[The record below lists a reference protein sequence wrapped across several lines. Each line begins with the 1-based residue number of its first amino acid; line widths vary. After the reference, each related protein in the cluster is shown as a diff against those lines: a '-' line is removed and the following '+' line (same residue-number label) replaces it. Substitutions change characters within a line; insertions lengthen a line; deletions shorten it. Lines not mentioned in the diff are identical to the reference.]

1 MVAEW
6 LHMMPE
12 AAVAGGPTPMMEFT
26 RLVITPWM
34 LGILSSGGVTNG
46 QALAQGPY
54 LKIRWAA
61 AVSRGRWDRRRGVEE
76 ALWPTARGVRACHL
90 PHRLYLLC
98 PTNVRRTLHDPA
110 VPSVNLDA
118 DDRSKLHADAA
129 LSALAKSKRSMK
141 KKERPRNTRRQHS
154 NPNVMNASAGREPTR
169 LGRHLRKLKLQAL
182 PPCSDHND
190 DATTA
195 AQYHRRRRRRA
206 SRSINPNPSGDHEDD
221 RHDHEREPRLIEPDI
236 SPTSEPDI
244 CTTLDGQIQAVQH
257 TPDLESITLHH
268 PTYKPGDPFD
278 PKAPR
283 ADPPQP
289 GPSNLPARP
298 PEQINRLFDEDEL
311 DKACEPGEP
320 FDPKAP
326 RAEPLQPSPSN
337 LPTRLP
343 EQIHHTVPFD
353 EDDDN
358 ELDKACEPGEPFD
371 PLAAYL
377 IPGVKC
383 HSTPTTN

>member
-1 MVAEW
+1 MEVDIYQNSSNPAAPAANFTQCTLLESNRQGSQS
-6 LHMMPE
+6 LPPPTMPS
-12 AAVAGGPTPMMEFT
+12 VPPTM
-26 RLVITPWM
+26 
-34 LGILSSGGVTNG
+34 
-46 QALAQGPY
+46 PY
-54 LKIRWAA
+54 ERPI
-61 AVSRGRWDRRRGVEE
+61 
-76 ALWPTARGVRACHL
+76 
-90 PHRLYLLC
+90 
-98 PTNVRRTLHDPA
+98 RRTLHDLA
-110 VPSVNLDA
+110 VPSVILDA

-129 LSALAKSKRSMK
+129 LSALAKSKRLMK

-154 NPNVMNASAGREPTR
+154 NPN
-169 LGRHLRKLKLQAL
+169 
-182 PPCSDHND
+182 
-190 DATTA
+190 
-195 AQYHRRRRRRA
+195 
-206 SRSINPNPSGDHEDD
+206 RSINPNPSGDHEDD
-221 RHDHEREPRLIEPDI
+221 RHEHEREQPRLVEPDI

-244 CTTLDGQIQAVQH
+244 CTTLDGRIQAVQH
-257 TPDLESITLHH
+257 TPDPESITLHR

-298 PEQINRLFDEDEL
+298 PEQINRTVPFDEDEPN
-311 DKACEPGEP
+311 KACEPGEP

-353 EDDDN
+353 DN

-371 PLAAYL
+371 PKAPRAEPLQPSPSNLPAGPSEQIDAHA
-377 IPGVKC
+377 P
-383 HSTPTTN
+383 SPTTINASFNQVRDLQHYKG